1 VPRHPE
7 RFDGVAA
14 LIDKQNFRFVR
25 RSTGQLSGADTEV
38 VLGDTMG
45 ELMTFYAAADVA
57 FVGGSLVKIG
67 GHNLLEPAAFR
78 LPIITGPY
86 TYNAADI
93 AQLFQEDGVA
103 LEVNNAAELAA
114 AVSDLFA
121 DPVERE
127 RIGNRAEAL
136 TERSRGALAR
146 LLALLDPL
154 LS

>member
-1 VPRHPE
+1 
-7 RFDGVAA
+7 
-14 LIDKQNFRFVR
+14 
-25 RSTGQLSGADTEV
+25 
-38 VLGDTMG
+38 M
-45 ELMTFYAAADVA
+45 
-57 FVGGSLVKIG
+57 
-67 GHNLLEPAAFR
+67 
-78 LPIITGPY
+78 
-86 TYNAADI
+86 
-93 AQLFQEDGVA
+93 A

-114 AVSDLFA
+114 AVSDLFT